1 MGVRVEA
8 APVGAAGVGFGE
20 VSAQQFVRG
29 GLRDTVGIGV
39 VPTGEV
45 AHSVQDAGLGFDGGG
60 DSGDAAGDLLG
71 RGWLLG
77 VTKDGQ

>member
-1 MGVRVEA
+1 MGVRAEA

-20 VSAQQFVRG
+20 VSAQPFVRG
-29 GLRDTVGIGV
+29 DSRDVVGIGV
-39 VPTGEV
+39 VPAGDV
-45 AHSVQDAGLGFDGGG
+45 AHSVQDAGLGFDGGD

-71 RGWLLG
+71 RQRLLG